1 MATYKGIKG
10 TAVQNYA
17 GDLSGAA
24 DGQIWYDSTA
34 TDFKY
39 QYVVTAGGWATGNAM
54 NTARYNLAAGGTPT
68 AGLAF
73 GGEVPPLTAVTESY
87 DGTSWTEVNDLNSA
101 RQELAGNGTQT
112 SALAYGGRVPAVS
125 ALTESWNGTNWT
137 EVNDLGTARRYL
149 GGAGA
154 DNTSALAFGGPNA
167 APGGTN
173 QALTESWNGTNWTE
187 VNDLNSARAILAG
200 TGIVTSALAIGGDM
214 PPASPINVALTESW
228 NGTNWT
234 EVNDLNTGR
243 SQLSAFGTVNTA
255 AVAFG
260 GVNPDSGPEPS
271 IFVLVEDWNG
281 TNWTETT
288 DLNTGRKFLGGT
300 GSQAAGLAIGG
311 LTPSVTGA
319 TEEWNK
325 PQTVIKTLTD

>member
-1 MATYKGIKG
+1 MTTYKGING
-10 TAVQNYA
+10 TAVQNFA
-17 GDLSGAA
+17 GNLPGAA
-24 DGQIWYDSTA
+24 DGQVWYDSTNK
-34 TDFKY
+34 DFKY
-39 QYVVTAGGWATGNAM
+39 QYVVTAGGWATGGTL
-54 NTARYNLAAGGTPT
+54 NTARYVLAAAGTPT

-73 GGEVPPLTAVTESY
+73 GGEVPPLTADTETY
-87 DGTSWTEVNDLNSA
+87 NGTSWTEVNNLTTA

-112 SALAYGGRVPAVS
+112 SALAYGGRVPAIS

-137 EVNDLGTARRYL
+137 EVNDLNTARRYL

-154 DNTSALAFGGPNA
+154 DNTSALAFGGPSS

-187 VNDLNSARAILAG
+187 VNDLNSARGVLAG

-214 PPASPINVALTESW
+214 PPASPANVALTESW

-243 SQLSAFGTVNTA
+243 QSLAAFGTVNTA

-260 GVNPDSGPEPS
+260 GVNSDSGPEPS

-288 DLNTGRKFLGGT
+288 DLNTGRKNLAGT

-311 LTPSVTGA
+311 RIPATTGI

-325 PQTVIKTLTD
+325 PQTVVKTLTD